1 MIAPDPSFDLKAYF
15 SVLESE
21 IRATG
26 LNFTVEEK
34 VKSAESNIRSAF
46 LKGNTREH
54 ILSFFQ
60 GQDDSALH
68 PGEIIRIKF
77 EVDIDPPAHAAFE
90 TKYRLLPSPYEVRLY
105 DLPSLFAGKIHAVLC
120 RAWKNRIKGRDLYD
134 YVFYLAKGAAVNL
147 AHLKARLV
155 DSGFIG
161 EEYPLD
167 RDSLIG
173 LLNER
178 FASIDYEQAKQDVLP
193 FIKDKSK
200 LNLWSAEFFTDIT
213 KNLQI
218 K

>member
-1 MIAPDPSFDLKAYF
+1 M
-15 SVLESE
+15 ESE
-21 IRATG
+21 ISATG
-26 LNFTVEEK
+26 LHFTVEEK

-46 LKGNTREH
+46 LKGNTKEH
-54 ILSFFQ
+54 VLSFFN
-60 GQDDSALH
+60 GQDSAVLH
-68 PGEIIRIKF
+68 PKEVIRIKF
-77 EVDIDPPAHAAFE
+77 EVDIAPPAFATFE

-147 AHLKARLV
+147 AHLRARLV

-161 EEYPLD
+161 EEYLLD

-178 FASIDYEQAKQDVLP
+178 FADIDYEQARQDVLP

-200 LNLWSAEFFTDIT
+200 LNLWSAAFFTDIT

-218 K
+218 R